1 MKNFLKRFLQ
11 QPRISRIRRNHGLE
25 HATIHLLSQKYP
37 HRSFVGRSDAH
48 GFWLYG
54 DVPTSAVVETVE
66 EALTRLQNGEHQLA
80 VHPNCGTN
88 FVTAGLLGGTASF
101 LSLAGSEDEG
111 WSSRWERLPLAITLT
126 TLALIV
132 AQPLGRAAQRHIT
145 TQGDPENLRIKDIER
160 VQDGATALHR
170 VLTQD

>member
-1 MKNFLKRFLQ
+1 MKSILQRFLQ
-11 QPRISRIRRNHGLE
+11 QPSISRIRRNHGLE

-37 HRSFVGRSDAH
+37 DRSFIGRSDTN

-54 DVPTSAVVETVE
+54 NVPTSTVSETID
-66 EALTRLQNGEHQLA
+66 EALTRLQQGEHQLA
-80 VHPNCGTN
+80 IHPNCGTN
-88 FVTAGLLGGTASF
+88 FVTAGFLGGTASF

-111 WSSRWERLPLAITLT
+111 WSSRIERLPLAITLT
-126 TLALIV
+126 TIALIV

-145 TQGDPENLRIKDIER
+145 TQGDPQNLRIKHIER
-160 VQDGATALHR
+160 RQDGATTLHR

>member
-1 MKNFLKRFLQ
+1 L
-11 QPRISRIRRNHGLE
+11 SR
-25 HATIHLLSQKYP
+25 KYP
-37 HRSFVGRSDAH
+37 DRSFIGRSDAG

-54 DVPTSAVVETVE
+54 DVPTSAVIEKVD

-126 TLALIV
+126 TVALIA

-145 TQGDPENLRIKDIER
+145 TQGDPQNLRVHHIER
-160 VQDGATALHR
+160 IQDGATVLHR

>member
-1 MKNFLKRFLQ
+1 
-11 QPRISRIRRNHGLE
+11 LE

-37 HRSFVGRSDAH
+37 DRSFVGRSDAS

-54 DVPTSAVVETVE
+54 DVPTSAVIDTVD

-88 FVTAGLLGGTASF
+88 FVTAGVLGGTASF
-101 LSLAGSEDEG
+101 LSLAGSEEEG
-111 WSSRWERLPLAITLT
+111 WSSRLDRLPLAITLT
-126 TLALIV
+126 TLALIA
-132 AQPLGRAAQRHIT
+132 AQPLGRIAQRHIT
-145 TQGDPENLRIKDIER
+145 TQGDPQSLRIKAVER
-160 VQDGATALHR
+160 VQDGATTLHR